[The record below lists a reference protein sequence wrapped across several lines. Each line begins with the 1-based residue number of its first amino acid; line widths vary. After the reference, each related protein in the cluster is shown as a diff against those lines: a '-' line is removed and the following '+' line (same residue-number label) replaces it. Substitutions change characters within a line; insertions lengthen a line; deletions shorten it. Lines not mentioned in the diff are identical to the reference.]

1 MNRFPLVSLLAA
13 LALLVGLGQPSSAAA
28 AGNRLFFLHHST
40 GRNLVNQGGLRD
52 QLATMKAADGSS
64 FTFWDH
70 DYNYVGL
77 SNAAGELVSWTYEIP
92 NDNTDPDGL
101 HRLWTTA
108 NAARDSILANHDVIA
123 FKSCFFPAADITSQ
137 DQVDQYKAWYLEI
150 RDELDRHPDKVF
162 LVMSFPPRHRL
173 GTYPQQAAWGREF
186 ADWLGS
192 AEFLAGHPNIRYFDL
207 FDQFAN
213 PDDGSPTANMLRYE
227 YELNHEVPDS
237 HPNRLGNET
246 VGPLFVA
253 ALVAAAEGRG
263 LAPAPAPTPATLH
276 VLGNQP
282 NPFNPSTSIRFAL
295 DRTADVQVDIYDL
308 AGRLVRSLGSRSLAA
323 GEHGV
328 HWDGRDDAGRA
339 AVSGVYLYR
348 VRAGH
353 AAATGRM
360 VLAK

>member
-1 MNRFPLVSLLAA
+1 MKRSPLLLFMSVVA
-13 LALLVGLGQPSSAAA
+13 LILGLGLPSSAEA

-52 QLATMKAADGSS
+52 QLATLKAADGTS
-64 FTFWDH
+64 FTLWDH

-77 SNAAGELVSWTYEIP
+77 TNAAGNLVSWTYEIP

-101 HRLWTTA
+101 HRLWTTP

-123 FKSCFFPAADITSQ
+123 FKSCFFPAADITSH

-173 GTYPQQAAWGREF
+173 GTYAQQAAWGREF

-192 AEFLAGHPNIRYFDL
+192 PEFLAGHPNIRYFDI
-207 FDQFAN
+207 FDQFAE

-227 YELNHEVPDS
+227 YELTHEVPDS

-246 VGPLFVA
+246 VGPIFVA
-253 ALVAAAEGRG
+253 ALVAAAQGGG
-263 LAPAPAPTPATLH
+263 LAAAPAPAPLRL
-276 VLGNQP
+276 LGNHP

-295 DRTADVQVDIYDL
+295 DRDADVQVDVYDL
-308 AGRLVRSLGSRSLAA
+308 AGRLVRTLQSRPLTA
-323 GEHGV
+323 GEHGL
-328 HWDGRDDAGRA
+328 HWDGRDGTGRP

-353 AAATGRM
+353 AALTGRM